1 MAPTAADEAHFGL
14 SRAEVDALVA
24 SKTLDEL
31 RALARET
38 RARGPNPHVVTFSPK
53 VFIPLTRACRDSCG
67 YCTFAKD
74 PASADAVFMSV
85 PEILA
90 IARGGRAAGA
100 LECLFTLGDR
110 PERRYPEAREALE
123 RLGFEST
130 AAYLKHCA
138 GEVLEKRGFCRTATP
153 ASSLRESSSL
163 YARSRTRRV

>member
-31 RALARET
+31 CALARET

-90 IARGGRAAGA
+90 IAEAGA
-100 LECLFTLGDR
+100 
-110 PERRYPEAREALE
+110 RRARWSACS
-123 RLGFEST
+123 RW
-130 AAYLKHCA
+130 
-138 GEVLEKRGFCRTATP
+138 AT
-153 ASSLRESSSL
+153 
-163 YARSRTRRV
+163 ARSGDTRRHARRSSASVSSPPRRT